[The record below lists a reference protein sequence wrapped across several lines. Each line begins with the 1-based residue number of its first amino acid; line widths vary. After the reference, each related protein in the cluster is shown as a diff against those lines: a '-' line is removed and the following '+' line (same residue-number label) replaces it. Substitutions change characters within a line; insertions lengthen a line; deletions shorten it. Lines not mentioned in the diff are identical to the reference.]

1 MAKQINT
8 NDTHGCDVVDVHA
21 TAIQPFVH
29 LLGWWRWYIS
39 LAAGTSLWSFHLI
52 FLSSVTNGLAL
63 AGVKTFI
70 KQWFQ

>member
-29 LLGWWRWYIS
+29 LLG
-39 LAAGTSLWSFHLI
+39 
-52 FLSSVTNGLAL
+52 
-63 AGVKTFI
+63 
-70 KQWFQ
+70 